1 MTAAA
6 ALHWRAMTPA
16 DLPAVQALADVIH
29 PDFPEDA
36 AVFADR
42 LALHPAG
49 CFVLVGS
56 TGTVGYVLSHP
67 WQDRQPPKL
76 NAVLR
81 HLAADASTY
90 YIHDLALLPAARKS
104 GAAAA
109 IVGVL
114 ASHASALQLQN
125 MTLVAV
131 NNSVHFWRRQGFD
144 IVVDPALDRY
154 LRSYDINACFMR
166 RELTHKKSQGTHP

>member
-1 MTAAA
+1 MTPPAT
-6 ALHWRAMTPA
+6 LNWRAMTLA

-42 LALHPAG
+42 LDLHAAG
-49 CFVLVGS
+49 CFILVGS
-56 TGTVGYVLSHP
+56 SGAVGYVLSHP
-67 WQDRQPPKL
+67 WLDSQPPRL
-76 NAVLR
+76 NAILGQPVVP
-81 HLAADASTY
+81 ASTY

-109 IVGVL
+109 IVGML
-114 ASHASALQLQN
+114 ATHASALRLHN

-131 NNSVHFWRRQGFD
+131 NNSVHFWRRHGFD
-144 IVVDPALDRY
+144 IVVDPDLDRQ
-154 LRSYDINACFMR
+154 LRSYDAQACFMR
-166 RELTHKKSQGTHP
+166 RELT

>member
-1 MTAAA
+1 
-6 ALHWRAMTPA
+6 MTPA

-36 AVFADR
+36 AVFSDR

-49 CFVLVGS
+49 CFILNGS

-67 WQDRQPPKL
+67 WLDRQPPKL
-76 NAVLR
+76 NAILGQP
-81 HLAADASTY
+81 ATDASTY

-109 IVGVL
+109 IVEIL
-114 ASHASALQLQN
+114 ATHASALQLHN

-144 IVVDPALDRY
+144 IVVDPDLDRQ
-154 LRSYDINACFMR
+154 LRSYDAQACFMR
-166 RELTHKKSQGTHP
+166 RELIQKKRQGRYP

>member
-1 MTAAA
+1 LTAAA
-6 ALHWRAMTPA
+6 ATLHWRAMTSA
-16 DLPAVQALADVIH
+16 DLAAVQALADVIH

-49 CFVLVGS
+49 CFILVGS
-56 TGTVGYVLSHP
+56 SGAVGYALSHP
-67 WQDRQPPKL
+67 WYDRQPPKL
-76 NAVLR
+76 NAVL
-81 HLAADASTY
+81 HHPATDASTY
-90 YIHDLALLPAARKS
+90 YIHDLALHPAARKS

-109 IVGVL
+109 MVAIL
-114 ASHASALQLQN
+114 ANHASALQLQN

-144 IVVDPALDRY
+144 IVVEPALVRH

-166 RELTHKKSQGTHP
+166 RELT